1 MQRLFL
7 LVTLFLA
14 SCFCM
19 APLYLSQKAIN
30 NSYIVVYPEAVEAAI
45 VQNHQ
50 QVLLS
55 MDPTH
60 KISATWTR
68 VLNGFSAILTPA
80 GLKYLMNSEHVSF
93 IEQDQVMYATKT
105 EQTCTAQSGATWGIS
120 RVSLRGAPQPTNTYR
135 YSRDGSGVRAFVVD
149 TGILVSHSDFEGRA
163 TWGTSVVTGESNTD
177 LNGHGTHVAG
187 TIGGKTYGIAKK
199 VNLVAVKVLGQ
210 NGSGSTTGIVSG
222 LEWVAKNAKANK
234 DTCNMSLG
242 GGAST
247 AFDNAVNNLVT
258 GGVFTAVAAGNED
271 QNACN
276 VSPARATNAF
286 TVGST
291 SQGTGTTDPRSS
303 FSNWGPCV
311 NIFAPGEA
319 ITSTWIG
326 SNTAI
331 RTISGTSMASPHVCG
346 VASLI
351 LGDNSRTPAQVKSQL
366 IQEANP
372 GTISNGKT
380 GSPNV
385 LLYSG
390 C

>member
-7 LVTLFLA
+7 LALFIA
-14 SCFCM
+14 SCFCLT
-19 APLYLSQKAIN
+19 PFYLSQNAIN
-30 NSYIVVYPEAVEAAI
+30 DSYIVVYPDSVEASI
-45 VQNHQ
+45 VQLHQ
-50 QVLLS
+50 QALLS
-55 MDPTH
+55 MDSTH
-60 KISATWTR
+60 KISATWNR
-68 VLNGFSAILTPA
+68 VINGFSAILTPT
-80 GLKYLMNSEHVSF
+80 GLKYLMNLDEVSF
-93 IEQDQVMYATKT
+93 IEQDQIMYASRT
-105 EQTCTAQSGATWGIS
+105 EQTCTAQNSATWGIS

-135 YSRDGSGVRAFVVD
+135 YSRNGDGVQAFVVD
-149 TGILVSHSDFEGRA
+149 TGILITHAEFEGRA
-163 TWGTSVVTGESNTD
+163 KWGTSLVTGESNTD

-187 TIGGKTYGIAKK
+187 TVAGVTYGIAKK
-199 VNLVAVKVLGQ
+199 ATVIAVKVLGQ

-222 LEWVAKNAKANK
+222 LEWVSKNAKPNK

-242 GGAST
+242 GGASS
-247 AFDNAVNNLVT
+247 ALDNAVNNLAKS
-258 GGVFTAVAAGNED
+258 GIFTAVAAGNSNA
-271 QNACN
+271 NACN
-276 VSPARATNAF
+276 YSPSRAADAF

-291 SQGTGTTDPRSS
+291 SQGTGSTDPRSS
-303 FSNWGPCV
+303 FSNYGSCL

-319 ITSTWIG
+319 ITSAWIG

-351 LGDNSRTPAQVKSQL
+351 LGESSRTPAQVASQL

-372 GTISNGKT
+372 GTISGGGT